1 VAAWKAASN
10 RTAWAIS
17 KSKSNALHNQ
27 TCNRKVAANRP
38 RLFLADNKPAAPLRA
53 RGYDPPHFEIPLAG
67 RRPLFGSKCPRLQT
81 DNIDGEMCEAIASRS
96 SRSAAERIITK
107 SPRTRLRGSQTQQ
120 KPMASTASTAV
131 QSGLQLYL
139 RQINDSPLLTAQ
151 QEKDLA
157 RKIIADNDPAARER
171 MVRSNLRLV
180 VNIAKHYVNRG
191 LSLPDLIEEGN
202 IGLLK
207 AVEGFDPENGCRFST
222 YASWWIKQAIKRALI
237 NSVQPIHIPAYMVE
251 MMSKFR
257 QAIRELEE
265 DLGRLPT
272 TEELSVHLKM
282 SVKKLK
288 IIKKAVK
295 AYHSPTQFSSG
306 GANDEQMTI
315 SDVVAD
321 THNPGPDESVCGT
334 DELRQLS
341 ELLTQIDDRAAK
353 ILKLRY
359 GLEGQDPMT
368 LKQIGQTIG
377 LTRERVRQ
385 IEHEALAKLRDAM
398 MVA

>member
-1 VAAWKAASN
+1 
-10 RTAWAIS
+10 
-17 KSKSNALHNQ
+17 
-27 TCNRKVAANRP
+27 
-38 RLFLADNKPAAPLRA
+38 
-53 RGYDPPHFEIPLAG
+53 
-67 RRPLFGSKCPRLQT
+67 
-81 DNIDGEMCEAIASRS
+81 M
-96 SRSAAERIITK
+96 
-107 SPRTRLRGSQTQQ
+107 
-120 KPMASTASTAV
+120 ASTAV

-139 RQINDSPLLTAQ
+139 RQINESPLLTAD
-151 QEKDLA
+151 QEKELA

-207 AVEGFDPENGCRFST
+207 AVEGFDPDNGSRFST

-251 MMSKFR
+251 MMSKFKQAMR
-257 QAIRELEE
+257 QLE
-265 DLGRLPT
+265 DQLGRLPSID
-272 TEELSVHLKM
+272 ELSDHLKM

-295 AYHSPTQFSSG
+295 AYHSPTQFNGGG
-306 GANDEQMTI
+306 GADGEEMTI

-334 DELRQLS
+334 DELRQLQ
-341 ELLTQIDDRAAK
+341 ELLEQIDDRAAR

-359 GLEGQDPMT
+359 GLDGQDPMT
-368 LKQIGQTIG
+368 LKEIGLQIG

-385 IEHEALAKLRDAM
+385 IEHDALRKLRDAM
-398 MVA
+398 LVA